1 MPVIMAVA
9 ADLVGSCGRGIH
21 RVKVWMQPLL
31 PNFTRGNARADDLV
45 RNNGYAANA
54 IQLHQDHIVGSFFR
68 LSHRPSWR
76 YLGIGEEEAR
86 AFSREVEAAW
96 KEFAEDDCCC
106 IDVERKRT
114 FTMMIREGVAM
125 HAL

>member
-1 MPVIMAVA
+1 RWQLDLSALLASLQEEDGA
-9 ADLVGSCGRGIH
+9 ATNKKTL
-21 RVKVWMQPLL
+21 
-31 PNFTRGNARADDLV
+31 AD
-45 RNNGYAANA
+45 Y
-54 IQLHQDHIVGSFFR
+54 
-68 LSHRPSWR
+68 
-76 YLGIGEEEAR
+76 AR

-125 HAL
+125 H